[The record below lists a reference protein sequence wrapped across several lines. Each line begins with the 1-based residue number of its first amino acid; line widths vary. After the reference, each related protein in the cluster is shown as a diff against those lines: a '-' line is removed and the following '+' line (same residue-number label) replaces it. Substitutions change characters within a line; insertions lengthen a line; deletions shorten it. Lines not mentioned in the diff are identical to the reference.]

1 MVIVMLVMLF
11 IHGGHG
17 GGHDDRHDGHGGH
30 GGQDPQVS
38 VTCQLPHC
46 LVPGW
51 RPTPCPAPPPWHLPL
66 HVVLIPIQINIEFPC
81 FSNFH
86 LAFPSPLSMNNIY
99 PPFQE

>member
-51 RPTPCPAPPPWHLPL
+51 RPTLCPAPPPWHPPL
-66 HVVLIPIQINIEFPC
+66 HVVLIPIQINI
-81 FSNFH
+81 
-86 LAFPSPLSMNNIY
+86 
-99 PPFQE
+99 

>member
-11 IHGGHG
+11 IHGGLE
-17 GGHDDRHDGHGGH
+17 GGHDDRHDGH

-51 RPTPCPAPPPWHLPL
+51 RPTLCPTPPPWHLPL
-66 HVVLIPIQINIEFPC
+66 HALLIPIQINIEFPC
-81 FSNFH
+81 FFRFASC
-86 LAFPSPLSMNNIY
+86 LSITIVY
-99 PPFQE
+99 E

>member
-11 IHGGHG
+11 IHDGHE
-17 GGHDDRHDGHGGH
+17 GGHDDRHDGH

-51 RPTPCPAPPPWHLPL
+51 RPTLCPAP
-66 HVVLIPIQINIEFPC
+66 
-81 FSNFH
+81 
-86 LAFPSPLSMNNIY
+86 SP
-99 PPFQE
+99 